1 MVAIP
6 PAPEGGDKRLRTEGR
21 TDGRGV
27 MDRLLAGIE
36 IWLADPGRLTYVMA
50 PLVMVGVSALPMSA
64 EAPALANGV
73 IYLEYMEPL

>member
-1 MVAIP
+1 
-6 PAPEGGDKRLRTEGR
+6 
-21 TDGRGV
+21 